1 MSARADR
8 DRLAREPAVVHERI
22 AQLQAAA
29 ARRGRDPCTRLISI
43 ELFHDQVTEE
53 LKRAQRHDLAV
64 ALLERDR
71 YTGEHSKSFMRWP
84 APSPAV
90 LGCRRTL
97 NRLSGDRIAVG
108 SRIIL
113 ACDAPT
119 TR

>member
-29 ARRGRDPCTRLISI
+29 ARRGGDPCTRLISI

-71 YTGEHSKSFMRWP
+71 YTGEHSKSFMAMAGAVARSFGLSQDP
-84 APSPAV
+84 GSPQ
-90 LGCRRTL
+90 RR
-97 NRLSGDRIAVG
+97 
-108 SRIIL
+108 
-113 ACDAPT
+113 
-119 TR
+119 